1 MDKRLF
7 LNIVIV
13 AILSFYLIFGIVYRG
28 LLEDSGPDL
37 AEDSSW
43 TQPYLIPKGWTLS
56 RIDFTPTVSVTLTDN
71 GWSAEDRVSPEV
83 ASLIVN
89 NWEGLLMQDMQIY
102 DTLPRGTTVLAF
114 VNQRTAPI
122 AYRMALDSEHIRIY
136 RIDDKQLFTLP
147 LDLKPVIWID

>member
-43 TQPYLIPKGWTLS
+43 DQPYLVPKGWTLFHIEFS
-56 RIDFTPTVSVTLTDN
+56 PTVSVILNDN
-71 GWSAEDRVSPEV
+71 GWSAGEQVSPEV

-89 NWEGLLMQDMQIY
+89 NWEGLVIQDIQSY
-102 DTLPRGTTVLAF
+102 ETLPRGTTVLAF
-114 VNQRTAPI
+114 VSQRTAPI

-136 RIDDKQLFTLP
+136 RISDKKLFTLP